1 MHYVRG
7 TEKTMLKLAVCDD
20 NIQFLREMENI
31 LETDTR
37 VEEVDSYDTPEKLL
51 KEIEE
56 NQKEFDAIFMDIEF
70 GREINGIQYVKKIF
84 QKAPHIQL
92 VYVTGYHDR
101 FAQHIFLSEANL
113 TGFLMKPLDKK
124 ILDQYLDKI
133 SERQN
138 PKKLLRFS
146 VRRKEYFVLA
156 ENVLYLESSNHRVL
170 IHTEEDTYSVY
181 DKLSNFFPQFP
192 DSFIQCHKS
201 FVINMS
207 RIRRIEGNEIIFQDG
222 SRVPVSKVYQEKV
235 RKSYFSYIGKTI

>member
-1 MHYVRG
+1 
-7 TEKTMLKLAVCDD
+7 MLKLAVCDD

-101 FAQHIFLSEANL
+101 FAQHIFLSEGRSISFWRIMCCIWKAAI
-113 TGFLMKPLDKK
+113 TG
-124 ILDQYLDKI
+124 Y
-133 SERQN
+133 
-138 PKKLLRFS
+138 
-146 VRRKEYFVLA
+146 
-156 ENVLYLESSNHRVL
+156 
-170 IHTEEDTYSVY
+170 
-181 DKLSNFFPQFP
+181 
-192 DSFIQCHKS
+192 
-201 FVINMS
+201 
-207 RIRRIEGNEIIFQDG
+207 
-222 SRVPVSKVYQEKV
+222 
-235 RKSYFSYIGKTI
+235 